1 MKKILAIS
9 GSTRKQSSNLAII
22 KKIQEL
28 TADNWELT
36 TCDYLALMPHYNP
49 DLDAEVVPEF
59 VNTFRKAVSESDGV
73 LICTPEYAMGI
84 PGTLKNALDWTVSAG
99 SFSQKAV
106 AIITASSLGEK
117 AHESLIGTIR
127 IIDAKLPDETT
138 LLISNIRTKF
148 NADGKLVDVETLEKI
163 NTLLHAFNDLVT
175 STTVL

>member
-9 GSTRKQSSNLAII
+9 GSTRKQSSNLTII

-28 TADNWELT
+28 TADNWEMT
-36 TCDYLALMPHYNP
+36 ICDYPEQLPHYNP
-49 DLDAEVVPEF
+49 DLDTGFAPEL
-59 VNTFRKAVSESDGV
+59 VNTFRKVVSESDGV

-84 PGTLKNALDWTVSAG
+84 PGTLKNALDWTVSTG

-106 AIITASSLGEK
+106 SVITASSLGEK

-148 NADGKLVDVETLEKI
+148 DADGKLVDADTLRKIQELINYFEKI
-163 NTLLHAFNDLVT
+163 VQ
-175 STTVL
+175 

>member
-9 GSTRKQSSNLAII
+9 GSTRKQSSNLTII

-28 TADNWELT
+28 TADNWEMT
-36 TCDYLALMPHYNP
+36 ICDYPEQLPHYNP
-49 DLDAEVVPEF
+49 DLDTEVAPKL

-84 PGTLKNALDWTVSAG
+84 PGTLKNALDWTVSTG
-99 SFSQKAV
+99 SLSQKAV
-106 AIITASSLGEK
+106 AVITASSLGEK

-148 NADGKLVDVETLEKI
+148 DADGELVDVETLGKIQELINYFEKM
-163 NTLLHAFNDLVT
+163 VQ
-175 STTVL
+175 

>member
-9 GSTRKQSSNLAII
+9 GSTRKQSSNLTII

-28 TADNWELT
+28 TADNWEMT
-36 TCDYLALMPHYNP
+36 ICDYPELLPHYNP
-49 DLDAEVVPEF
+49 DLDTEVAPEL
-59 VNTFRKAVSESDGV
+59 VNAFRKAVSESDGV

-106 AIITASSLGEK
+106 AVITASSLGEK

-148 NADGKLVDVETLEKI
+148 DADGKLVNTDTLREIQELISSFEKI
-163 NTLLHAFNDLVT
+163 VQ
-175 STTVL
+175 

>member
-9 GSTRKQSSNLAII
+9 GSTRKQSSNLTII

-28 TADNWELT
+28 TADNWEMT
-36 TCDYLALMPHYNP
+36 ICDYPEQLPHYNP
-49 DLDAEVVPEF
+49 DLDTEVAPKL

-84 PGTLKNALDWTVSAG
+84 PGTLKNALDWTVSTG

-106 AIITASSLGEK
+106 SVITASSLGEK

-148 NADGKLVDVETLEKI
+148 DADGELVDVETLGKIQELINYFEKM
-163 NTLLHAFNDLVT
+163 VQ
-175 STTVL
+175 

>member
-9 GSTRKQSSNLAII
+9 GSTRKQSSNLTII

-28 TADNWELT
+28 TTDNWEMT
-36 TCDYLALMPHYNP
+36 ICDYPEQLPHYNP
-49 DLDAEVVPEF
+49 DLDTEVAPEL
-59 VNTFRKAVSESDGV
+59 VNAFRKAVSESDGV

-84 PGTLKNALDWTVSAG
+84 PGTLKNALDWTVSTG
-99 SFSQKAV
+99 SLSQKSVAV
-106 AIITASSLGEK
+106 ITASSLGEK

-148 NADGKLVDVETLEKI
+148 EADGELVDVETLGKIQELINYFEKM
-163 NTLLHAFNDLVT
+163 VQ
-175 STTVL
+175 

>member
-9 GSTRKQSSNLAII
+9 GSIRKQSSNLTII

-28 TADNWELT
+28 TADNWEMT
-36 TCDYLALMPHYNP
+36 ICDYPEQLPHYNP
-49 DLDAEVVPEF
+49 DLDTEVAPEL

-84 PGTLKNALDWTVSAG
+84 PGTLKNALDWTVSVG

-106 AIITASSLGEK
+106 AVITASSLGEK

-148 NADGKLVDVETLEKI
+148 DADGELVDVETLGKIQELINYFEKM
-163 NTLLHAFNDLVT
+163 VQ
-175 STTVL
+175 

>member
-9 GSTRKQSSNLAII
+9 GSTRKQSSNLTII

-28 TADNWELT
+28 TTNNWEMT
-36 TCDYLALMPHYNP
+36 ICDYPEQLPHYNP
-49 DLDAEVVPEF
+49 DLDTEF
-59 VNTFRKAVSESDGV
+59 ASELVNAFRKAVRESDGI

-99 SFSQKAV
+99 SFSQKSVAV
-106 AIITASSLGEK
+106 ITASSLGEK

-148 NADGKLVDVETLEKI
+148 DADGELVDVETLRKI
-163 NTLLHAFNDLVT
+163 QELISHFEDIIQ
-175 STTVL
+175 

>member
-9 GSTRKQSSNLAII
+9 GSTRKQSSNLTII

-28 TADNWELT
+28 TADNWEMT
-36 TCDYLALMPHYNP
+36 ICDYPELLPHYNP
-49 DLDAEVVPEF
+49 DLDTEVAPEL
-59 VNTFRKAVSESDGV
+59 VNAFRKAVSESDGV

-84 PGTLKNALDWTVSAG
+84 PGTLKNTLDWTVSVG

-106 AIITASSLGEK
+106 AVITASSLGEK

-148 NADGKLVDVETLEKI
+148 DADGKLVDADTLRKIQELINYFEKI
-163 NTLLHAFNDLVT
+163 VQ
-175 STTVL
+175 

>member
-9 GSTRKQSSNLAII
+9 GSTRKQSSNLTII

-28 TADNWELT
+28 TADNWEMT
-36 TCDYLALMPHYNP
+36 ICDYPELLPHYNP
-49 DLDAEVVPEF
+49 DLDTEVAPEL
-59 VNTFRKAVSESDGV
+59 VNAFRKAVSESDGV

-99 SFSQKAV
+99 SFSQKSVAV
-106 AIITASSLGEK
+106 ITASSLGEK

-148 NADGKLVDVETLEKI
+148 DADGELVDVETLGKIQELINYFEKI
-163 NTLLHAFNDLVT
+163 VQ
-175 STTVL
+175 

>member
-9 GSTRKQSSNLAII
+9 GSTRKQSSNLTII

-28 TADNWELT
+28 TADNWEMT
-36 TCDYLALMPHYNP
+36 ICDYPEQLPHYNP
-49 DLDAEVVPEF
+49 DLDTEVAPEL
-59 VNTFRKAVSESDGV
+59 VNAFRKAVSESDGI

-84 PGTLKNALDWTVSAG
+84 PGTLKNALDWTVSVG

-106 AIITASSLGEK
+106 AVITASSLGEK

-148 NADGKLVDVETLEKI
+148 DADGKLVDVETLGKIQELINYFEKM
-163 NTLLHAFNDLVT
+163 VQ
-175 STTVL
+175 

>member
-9 GSTRKQSSNLAII
+9 GSTRKQSSNLTII

-28 TADNWELT
+28 TADNWEMT
-36 TCDYLALMPHYNP
+36 ICDYPELLPHYNP
-49 DLDAEVVPEF
+49 DLDTEVAPEL
-59 VNTFRKAVSESDGV
+59 VNAFRKAVSESDGV

-84 PGTLKNALDWTVSAG
+84 PGTLKNALDWTVSVG

-106 AIITASSLGEK
+106 AVITASSLGEK

-148 NADGKLVDVETLEKI
+148 DANGTLI
-163 NTLLHAFNDLVT
+163 DMDTLARITTTLQHFDLLLTT
-175 STTVL
+175 S

>member
-9 GSTRKQSSNLAII
+9 GSTRKQSSNLTII

-28 TADNWELT
+28 TADNWEMT
-36 TCDYLALMPHYNP
+36 ICDYPEQLPHYNP
-49 DLDAEVVPEF
+49 DLDTEVAPEL
-59 VNTFRKAVSESDGV
+59 VNAFRKAVSESDGV

-84 PGTLKNALDWTVSAG
+84 PGTLKNALDWTVSTG
-99 SFSQKAV
+99 SLSQKAV
-106 AIITASSLGEK
+106 AVITASSLGEK

-148 NADGKLVDVETLEKI
+148 DADGELVDVETLGKIQELINYFEKM
-163 NTLLHAFNDLVT
+163 VQ
-175 STTVL
+175 